1 MSEITEVRPNTIA
14 IAIPNGEIRIKLN
27 DETSVI
33 DAEYLRI
40 AQKEIEFYIENRE
53 TLLGLSQQR
62 TKIRSSLARGE
73 D

>member
-40 AQKEIEFYIENRE
+40 AQKEIEFYIENRG
-53 TLLGLSQQR
+53 TLLGLSRER